1 MKITIEGTQE
11 EIKQFMIDYA
21 KEKMTL
27 NIDELPKCSHELP
40 KFSYDPHEIPPLLNQ
55 PNGQSICCHDKSLYK
70 QYEQKVQK

>member
-21 KEKMTL
+21 KKNMTL

-40 KFSYDPHEIPPLLNQ
+40 KFSYDPHEIPHFRWFT
-55 PNGQSICCHDKSLYK
+55 HDESLYK
-70 QYEQKVQK
+70 QHEQGAKNNAE